1 MGDKFVFDV
10 EVTPEGFFL
19 VELPLATWA
28 EEYTVL
34 HTDDPEEA
42 LKDMDQF
49 IEDALAA
56 RGRLAELVKDES

>member
-10 EVTPEGFFL
+10 DVTPNGIFV
-19 VELPLATWA
+19 VELPIATWA
-28 EEYTVL
+28 EEYRIVQ
-34 HTDDPEEA
+34 TDDPEEA
-42 LKDMDQF
+42 LADMDQF